1 MATNSK
7 FEAHSITSLCHRL
20 KRLVSRATLR
30 DWVKTGKIVPARIQN
45 KDSRYLIFST
55 EKLNQILSL
64 LEQGYEE
71 RIGRLAKDD
80 AEAVRFRAQADAL
93 ALEKIQRNQK
103 RAMEGKKPMEESSPA
118 LNDDDARGLRHLR
131 VEDKPKRLFTGFG
144 LYR

>member
-55 EKLNQILSL
+55 EKLNEILSL

-93 ALEKIQRNQK
+93 ALEKIRKNQK
-103 RAMEGKKPMEESSPA
+103 KAKEGKEPLQESSPA
-118 LNDDDARGLRHLR
+118 LNDDDARGIRHLR
-131 VEDKPKRLFTGFG
+131 VDEKPKRIFSGFG